1 MLKKIYDFIS
11 KIPYLSKFVISG
23 IIYLTITAVYS
34 NLSWE
39 SLRTKIPLV
48 TNIFYNERLK
58 FGRIAET
65 FSSKEKSDDEEFYN
79 VQVLNVGLQTV
90 TPSLNFSAIIEPEE
104 KIEIYSKVSGRI
116 DSIFV
121 KEGDKVRKN
130 QKLIK
135 LDSLTFE
142 LDYEKQK
149 ASSESLLAQ
158 VNLSKEKLAN
168 VKRNFEIRF
177 NEIEKRE
184 LSVTKA
190 KEEFDRYSIFYE
202 KKQLLFEKGITPL
215 EELENIKLELS
226 NKEKNYIVAQN
237 ELQNSTIGLR
247 DKDIVNAGY
256 SIPSN
261 EEEKRRLLI
270 DINTKLEKSE
280 VELYKKNYEAAI
292 VGLKSIEMLI
302 KESTLISPIDG
313 TVSKIFK
320 YRGELINAGGSGNQ
334 SIMTV
339 ISLDHL
345 LASFFVNE
353 SEISKFKIGQKS
365 IIKIDSNKDQ
375 IFEGKIIRIS
385 PTVDDKTHSS
395 EIKVEIQGSTKSL
408 KPGMF
413 ARALVEIGKNEKAI
427 LIPGEVILP
436 IDEKEGYVYI
446 YKLGKAFKSKVLLGE
461 KYFENVKILEGL
473 NEGEIVITNPI
484 NKMRDGISVAIENK

>member
-1 MLKKIYDFIS
+1 MIKKIYEFIS
-11 KIPYLSKFVISG
+11 KIPYLSKLTFSAL
-23 IIYLTITAVYS
+23 IYVAITILYS

-39 SLRTKIPLV
+39 SFRNKVPLL
-48 TNIFYNERLK
+48 TNIFYNERFKL
-58 FGRIAET
+58 GQIAEA
-65 FSSKEKSDDEEFYN
+65 FSNKEVAKDEEFYN
-79 VQVLNVGLQTV
+79 VQVTKIELQNI

-104 KIEIYSKVSGRI
+104 KVEIFSKVSGRI
-116 DSIFV
+116 ELIFV
-121 KEGDKVRKN
+121 KEGDKVSKN

-142 LDYEKQK
+142 LDLQKQK

-158 VNLSKEKLAN
+158 VNLAKEKLAN
-168 VKRNFEIRF
+168 SKRNFEVRF

-184 LSVTKA
+184 LSLIKA
-190 KEEFDRYSIFYE
+190 KEEYDRYSIFYK
-202 KKQLLFEKGITPL
+202 KKQDLFDKGITPL

-226 NKEKNYIVAQN
+226 NKEKNYIVAEN
-237 ELQNSTIGLR
+237 ELNNSTIGLR
-247 DKDIVNAGY
+247 DEDIKNSGYKIPKNEKDRKQI
-256 SIPSN
+256 
-261 EEEKRRLLI
+261 LI

-280 VELYKKNYEAAI
+280 VELSKKNYEAAL

-313 TVSKIFK
+313 TISKIFK

-334 SIMTV
+334 SIMTI
-339 ISLDHL
+339 ISLDKL

-365 IIKIDSNKDQ
+365 IIKIDSNQDE
-375 IFEGKIIRIS
+375 IYEGKIIRIS

-395 EIKVEIQGSTKSL
+395 EIKVEISGSKKSL

-413 ARALVEIGKNEKAI
+413 ARASVEVGKNEKAI
-427 LIPGEVILP
+427 LIPNNIILP
-436 IDEKEGYVYI
+436 IDEKEGYVYL
-446 YKLGKAFKSKVLLGE
+446 YKSGKAYKTKVLLGE
-461 KYFENVKILEGL
+461 SYLDNIKIIDGLVEGDY
-473 NEGEIVITNPI
+473 VITNPI

>member
-1 MLKKIYDFIS
+1 MIKKVYEFIS
-11 KIPYLSKFVISG
+11 KIPYLSKFIISG
-23 IIYLTITAVYS
+23 LIYLSITFLYS

-39 SLRTKIPLV
+39 SIRSKIPLL
-48 TNIFYNERLK
+48 TNIFYNERFK
-58 FGRIAET
+58 FGKIAES
-65 FSSKEKSDDEEFYN
+65 FSSKEEAKDEEFYN
-79 VQVLNVGLQTV
+79 VQVTKIELENV

-104 KIEIYSKVSGRI
+104 KVEIFSKVSGRI
-116 DSIFV
+116 ESIFV
-121 KEGDKVRKN
+121 KEGDKVNKN

-142 LDYEKQK
+142 LDYQKQK

-158 VNLSKEKLAN
+158 VNLANEKLAN
-168 VKRNFEIRF
+168 ARRNFEVRF

-184 LSVTKA
+184 LSLIKA
-190 KEEFDRYSIFYE
+190 KEEFDRYSNFYQ
-202 KKQLLFEKGITPL
+202 KKQVLFDKGITPL

-226 NKEKNYIVAQN
+226 GKEKSYIVAEN

-247 DKDIVNAGY
+247 DKDITNAGY
-256 SIPSN
+256 KIPSK
-261 EEEKRRLLI
+261 EEAKKKILI

-280 VELYKKNYEAAI
+280 VELAKKNYEAAL
-292 VGLKSIEMLI
+292 VGLKSVEMLI
-302 KESTLISPIDG
+302 KESTLISPMEG
-313 TVSKIFK
+313 TISKIFK

-339 ISLDHL
+339 ISLDKL

-353 SEISKFKIGQKS
+353 SEISKFKKGQKS
-365 IIKIDSNKDQ
+365 IIKIDSNKDE
-375 IFEGKIIRIS
+375 FYEGRIVRIS

-395 EIKVEIQGSTKSL
+395 EIKVEIIGSKKSL

-413 ARALVEIGKNEKAI
+413 ARASVEIGKNEKAI
-427 LIPGEVILP
+427 LIPSNIILP

-446 YKLGKAFKSKVLLGE
+446 YKSGKAFKSKVLLGE
-461 KYFENVKILEGL
+461 SYSDNVKIIDGLVEGDY
-473 NEGEIVITNPI
+473 VITNPI